1 MVSWTSLWLPIL
13 ISAVACFIASSLIHM
28 VLPYHR
34 SDYKKVP
41 SEDAVMDALRK
52 FSIPP
57 GDYHMPRPDN
67 AQAMKSPE
75 FQEKFKKGPVVMM
88 TVMAGEFSMGKKFA
102 QWFVYLLVVSAFA
115 GCVAGNALA
124 PGAPFEHVFHFVG
137 LVAFA
142 SYGLALWPISIWYER
157 SWGTTLKSNIDALIY
172 AVATAAIFAWLWP
185 R

>member
-1 MVSWTSLWLPIL
+1 MVSWTSLWAPIL

-41 SEDAVMDALRK
+41 SEDAVMEALRK

-57 GDYHMPRPDN
+57 GDYHMPRPDS

-115 GCVAGNALA
+115 GCVAGHALA
-124 PGAPFEHVFHFVG
+124 PGAPSSTSFTSWAWSRSPVT
-137 LVAFA
+137 A
-142 SYGLALWPISIWYER
+142 SR
-157 SWGTTLKSNIDALIY
+157 SGRSRSGTSARGARRSSRTS
-172 AVATAAIFAWLWP
+172 T